1 MGFLTAQDAG
11 WKGQGN
17 SLGAT
22 VSVTAMKAGDI
33 LLFALCTTVAA
44 DGLTVGGLTNA
55 ATYIDANINI
65 GGLFSGN
72 GTGTIGYVV
81 IAAAD
86 VSAHTFTIASSKSS
100 TIGYAWVLIRPTAIS
115 GGACTVQANGP
126 GRSPSR
132 RHLSPARKTR
142 RSTHTTAAS
151 SLSSIP
157 GIPTA
162 GLYTIAETKTSDN
175 PAAAQT
181 YNVVAGEGGTGSN
194 DVTILVNTGHTPSAL
209 DTGSATLTE
218 SGGSAAPKWYVRP
231 FVVSEGASDGA
242 PAVAWCPDPDTCPV
256 PILATGLDHELGSA
270 AAASAPGSGSGI
282 SVY

>member
-115 GGACTVQANGP
+115 GGACTVQANAP
-126 GRSPSR
+126 GTFAVASASVACPQNAPL
-132 RHLSPARKTR
+132 H
-142 RSTHTTAAS
+142 THDCRVLAFFNT
-151 SLSSIP
+151 
-157 GIPTA
+157 GNPTA